1 MISIRNLSF
10 SYSKKSKEIIR
21 GINLDISDGDLMVL
35 LGPNGVGK
43 STFLGCL
50 CRLLKYKGEI
60 KLNNKDIRLFSE
72 KEFAKRIAYVPQ
84 ILNSSHRFSVRDFV
98 VMGRNP
104 YLKNLELPK
113 QSDYAIADKFLE
125 QLDIGAMKDKLLC
138 NLSGGERQKVYIAR
152 ALAQGSKI
160 LVFDEPTSALDFNN
174 QYKFLALIKNLSRQG
189 YTVIMSTHNPNH
201 PFALNSK
208 VGIFCPNGDFISG
221 NNDDHHVIE
230 SIQEVYDLSV
240 EIIRPNS
247 LGTTV
252 CILKNLGDN

>member
-1 MISIRNLSF
+1 MMSVRNLSF
-10 SYSKKSKEIIR
+10 SYSKKTEAVFQ
-21 GINLDISDGDLMVL
+21 GINIDICDGDLLVI

-43 STFLGCL
+43 STFLSCL
-50 CRLLKYKGEI
+50 CRLLKYNGEI
-60 KLNNKDIRLFSE
+60 KLNGKDIRHYRE
-72 KEFAKRIAYVPQ
+72 KEFAQNIAYVPQ
-84 ILNSSHRFSVRDFV
+84 IINSSHRFSVLDFV

-104 YLKNLELPK
+104 YLKSLELPK
-113 QSDYAIADKFLE
+113 KADYDIAEKYLE
-125 QLDIGAMKDKLLC
+125 QLDIWSMKDKLLC

-152 ALAQGSKI
+152 ALAQESKI